1 MIDEIETEV
10 QQAEPGTKPRYYVD
24 LDWHQRHGRSFRT
37 LMESRLCSSCRAR
50 VGTEVEE
57 RVTRVG
63 RRKGEVVHDVR
74 MVPFPANPVAQ
85 VRDCCSKSKD
95 YIHPN
100 MALREAIFRV
110 IIANGNQPLNAEE
123 ICQQLEWMGYG
134 ERARFISPDTIQRLL
149 EKDDFYGFAVVPGSA
164 NTPAEAA

>member
-1 MIDEIETEV
+1 MIEELENEEQESV
-10 QQAEPGTKPRYYVD
+10 AVNKPRYYVD
-24 LDWHQRHGRSFRT
+24 VDWYQRNKRSFRS
-37 LMESRLCSSCRAR
+37 LMETRLCSACQAR
-50 VGTEVEE
+50 LGTEVEE
-57 RVTRVG
+57 RVASV
-63 RRKGEVVHDVR
+63 KGKGKVVHEVR
-74 MVPFPANPVAQ
+74 TVPFPSNPVAQ

-164 NTPAEAA
+164 NTPAGAA